1 MKFEIK
7 HRRAKAILFSLGTE
21 NLKLCVKAAVESR
34 ADLGDADLG
43 GADLRGADLGD
54 ADLRGADLRDADLR
68 GADLGNADLGGADLR
83 GADLGGAKIHNNIVI
98 TKAPIQIIGLTWSIT
113 IWDQHMQIGCKFHSH
128 DDWGNFTDED
138 WVRMGGKDALK
149 MKNTQFPAIIM
160 ICNAH
165 RP

>member
-34 ADLGDADLG
+34 
-43 GADLRGADLGD
+43 
-54 ADLRGADLRDADLR
+54 
-68 GADLGNADLGGADLR
+68 ADLGGADLR